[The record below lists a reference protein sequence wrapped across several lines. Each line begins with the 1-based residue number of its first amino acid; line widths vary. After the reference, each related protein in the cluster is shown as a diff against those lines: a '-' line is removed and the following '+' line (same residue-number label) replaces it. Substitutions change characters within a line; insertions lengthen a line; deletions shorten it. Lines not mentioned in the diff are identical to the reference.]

1 MIHPIKH
8 FRLVHRHRMAV
19 MRHCCMAGIPWQGLV
34 HDLSKFS
41 PSEFIPGV
49 KYFMGYKSP
58 NVRERDLWGYS
69 SAWLHHKGRN
79 KHHFEYWVDYNIKK
93 HREEAV
99 RMPGKYVVEMFCD
112 RVAASKVY
120 QGSAYNDRKPLDYY
134 LNGHAESAMH
144 PETAR
149 VLESWL
155 RMLAEEGEAATFAYI
170 KGLHRKVYDAHSLK
184 KRRD

>member
-8 FRLVHRHRMAV
+8 FTLVHKHRMAV
-19 MRHCCMAGIPWQGLV
+19 MHHCRMAGIPWQGLV

-49 KYFMGYKSP
+49 KYYLGNKSP
-58 NVRERDLWGYS
+58 NVREREIWGYS

-79 KHHFEYWVDYNIKK
+79 KHHFEYWADYNIKK

-99 RMPGKYVVEMFCD
+99 RMPAKYLIEMFCD
-112 RVAASKVY
+112 RVAACKIY
-120 QGSAYNDRKPLDYY
+120 QGSAYNDTKPLEYY
-134 LNGHAESAMH
+134 QNGHAASTMH
-144 PETAR
+144 PETAS
-149 VLESWL
+149 VLEAWL
-155 RMLAEEGEAATFAYI
+155 NMLAEEGESATFAHI
-170 KGLHRKVYDAHSLK
+170 KGLHRKVYSTHSSK

>member
-8 FRLVHRHRMAV
+8 FRLVQRHRMAV
-19 MRHCCMAGIPWQGLV
+19 MRHCCMAGIPLQGLV

-41 PSEFIPGV
+41 PSEFIPGMR
-49 KYFMGYKSP
+49 YFLGYKSP
-58 NVRERDLWGYS
+58 NVREREIWGYS

-99 RMPGKYVVEMFCD
+99 RMPAKYVIEMFCD
-112 RVAASKVY
+112 RVAACKIY
-120 QGSAYNDRKPLDYY
+120 QGRAYNDTKPLEYY
-134 LNGHAESAMH
+134 RNGHADTAMH
-144 PETAR
+144 LETAK
-149 VLESWL
+149 VLEGWL
-155 RMLAEEGEAATFAYI
+155 RMLAEEGEDATFAYI
-170 KGLHRKVYDAHSLK
+170 KGLHRKVYSTHSLK

>member
-99 RMPGKYVVEMFCD
+99 RMPVKYVVEMFCD
-112 RVAASKVY
+112 RVAACKVY